1 MSNDDMM
8 DALSSLWQNF
18 TISNAFEPGSVYKP
32 IIVAEGYTTGV
43 LNDNSTFICDG
54 GQQVAD
60 KYIACEGTH
69 GQVTVDEAVKYS
81 CNDAL
86 MQIGALIGEK
96 NFLKYDNIFNF
107 GMKTGIDLPGESS
120 GLLFDADTMGPV
132 ELATSSFGQGFTVT
146 MIQEAAAISAAIN
159 GGYYYKPHVVKQIT
173 DENGAVVQT
182 INPVLE
188 RRTNTEAVSE
198 KVRETMGTVM
208 EYGGTGYVAKI
219 PGYSMGGKT
228 GTAEK
233 LPRGNNKYILSF
245 IGFAPLNDPKVVV
258 YVTVDEPNAE
268 NQESSCYAESIARN
282 IFTELLPYMNIFP
295 DEDGYT
301 ASDVNTGF
309 VTSKQMIDKAFSIGE
324 NGPIYTVTD
333 ASSSGD
339 DGSSGNADT
348 GSSTTEAGNTVTGND
363 TTVGTAQDGTDLPT
377 VDIGSEDTE
386 SGNDYFT
393 DGVSNE
399 DLSNY
404 LSENQ

>member
-1 MSNDDMM
+1 
-8 DALSSLWQNF
+8 
-18 TISNAFEPGSVYKP
+18 
-32 IIVAEGYTTGV
+32 
-43 LNDNSTFICDG
+43 
-54 GQQVAD
+54 
-60 KYIACEGTH
+60 
-69 GQVTVDEAVKYS
+69 
-81 CNDAL
+81 
-86 MQIGALIGEK
+86 
-96 NFLKYDNIFNF
+96 
-107 GMKTGIDLPGESS
+107 
-120 GLLFDADTMGPV
+120 
-132 ELATSSFGQGFTVT
+132 
-146 MIQEAAAISAAIN
+146 
-159 GGYYYKPHVVKQIT
+159 
-173 DENGAVVQT
+173 
-182 INPVLE
+182 
-188 RRTNTEAVSE
+188 
-198 KVRETMGTVM
+198 
-208 EYGGTGYVAKI
+208 
-219 PGYSMGGKT
+219 
-228 GTAEK
+228 
-233 LPRGNNKYILSF
+233 
-245 IGFAPLNDPKVVV
+245 
-258 YVTVDEPNAE
+258 
-268 NQESSCYAESIARN
+268 
-282 IFTELLPYMNIFP
+282 MNIFP